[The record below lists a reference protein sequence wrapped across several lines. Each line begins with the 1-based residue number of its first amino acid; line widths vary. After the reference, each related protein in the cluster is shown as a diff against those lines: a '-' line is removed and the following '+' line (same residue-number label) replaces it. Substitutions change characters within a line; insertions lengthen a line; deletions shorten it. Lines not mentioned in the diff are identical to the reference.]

1 MIRSFKIVKN
11 KLKESIGNLQF
22 TITKKMKK
30 TLLEIIVTKQLL
42 DENNLTWQERKLLE
56 LHFDK
61 LMKWFS
67 NELQT
72 RNPVQ
77 IKIFYSFMENEI
89 DE

>member
-1 MIRSFKIVKN
+1 MKN

>member
-1 MIRSFKIVKN
+1 MKN

-22 TITKKMKK
+22 TITKKKKK

>member
-1 MIRSFKIVKN
+1 MKN

-42 DENNLTWQERKLLE
+42 DENNLTCQERKLLE

>member
-1 MIRSFKIVKN
+1 MKN

-30 TLLEIIVTKQLL
+30 TLLEIIVTKQLH

>member
-1 MIRSFKIVKN
+1 MKN

-42 DENNLTWQERKLLE
+42 DENSLTWKERKLLE

>member
-1 MIRSFKIVKN
+1 MIR